1 MEKDGGK
8 DDRYLTIREAV
19 EFTSMHANT
28 IRKYGN
34 AGILPCYKTPTG
46 QRRFSKAVLQEFC
59 SGVSAPPPIP
69 RANKTSYLYSRVSSK
84 KQLDDLSR
92 QAAFLSAYRPEYA
105 SYVAV
110 SDIASGINF
119 KRKGLQTILDAC
131 MQRTIRE
138 VVVTHRDR
146 LCRFGFELLEYIIK
160 KGGGTLVVIDDE
172 KHKTSDQELAE
183 DLLSIIH
190 VYSCRQMGKRSYSG
204 RKLKNPEDSAETD
217 EAAKDG
223 DDGLAEHEQ
232 VCV

>member
-110 SDIASGINF
+110 FGHCFRNQFQEKRITDHSGCLHAAHYPRGCGYPQRSPVQIWIRITRVHYQ
-119 KRKGLQTILDAC
+119 KR
-131 MQRTIRE
+131 RR
-138 VVVTHRDR
+138 
-146 LCRFGFELLEYIIK
+146 
-160 KGGGTLVVIDDE
+160 
-172 KHKTSDQELAE
+172 
-183 DLLSIIH
+183 
-190 VYSCRQMGKRSYSG
+190 
-204 RKLKNPEDSAETD
+204 NPRRY
-217 EAAKDG
+217 
-223 DDGLAEHEQ
+223 
-232 VCV
+232 